1 MKRTKVKNIVLILI
15 GIIIGALVFS
25 QLNQSTRAV
34 AFSCQGNEQ
43 PVLETIENSDS
54 NQTAPALNDLNKA
67 FVEITKKVSPTV
79 VTVFTE
85 KVFKVRRT
93 FDPFFF
99 GSPFDDF
106 FGDFFGQRSR
116 PRRQPK
122 EEEYRQR
129 GMGSGV
135 IISKDGYILT
145 NNHVVAD
152 ADTIQVRLIDKRT
165 FPAKVIGTDP
175 KTDIALIKV
184 KAKNLQPIKL
194 GNSDR
199 LQVGEW
205 VLAIGSPLSEN
216 LEHTVTAGIVSA
228 KGRSNLGLADY
239 EDFIQTDAAINPG
252 NSGGALVN
260 LNGELVGINAAIV
273 SQSGGFQGIGFAV
286 PINMAKQVMESIL
299 KHGKVIRGYLG
310 VYIQDINETM
320 AKALGLS
327 EPKGA
332 LISDVQKGG
341 PGDKAGLKHGDV
353 IIGLNGKEVESSTQ
367 LRNSIASMAPG
378 TRVQLKIIRDGK
390 EKMITAKL
398 GQLEAEKAAPQVKQ
412 RLEKLLGFNVA
423 SLNRQLAQKY
433 NLDKSLSGVVIT
445 SVNSNKAY
453 RAGLKEGDLIVA
465 VNRKPVKN
473 IQDFNSIVSKLGKGD
488 TVLFRIVRE
497 DHSFFVAFT
506 L

>member
-1 MKRTKVKNIVLILI
+1 MKRTKVTSLILILI

-25 QLNQSTRAV
+25 QMNQNTGAMALSSQN
-34 AFSCQGNEQ
+34 FDQ
-43 PVLETIENSDS
+43 PVVENTS
-54 NQTAPALNDLNKA
+54 QATASLNDLNKA
-67 FVEITKKVSPTV
+67 FVGITRTVSPTV

-85 KVFKVRRT
+85 KVLKVQRS

-106 FGDFFGQRSR
+106 FGDFFGQR
-116 PRRQPK
+116 PRQRQQPK
-122 EEEYRQR
+122 EQEYRQR

-135 IISKDGYILT
+135 IVSKDGYILT
-145 NNHVVAD
+145 NNHVVAN
-152 ADTIQVRLIDKRT
+152 ADTIQVRFIDKRT
-165 FPAKVIGTDP
+165 LPAKVIGTDP

-184 KAKNLQPIKL
+184 KAHDLPVIKL
-194 GNSDR
+194 GNSDK

-260 LNGELVGINAAIV
+260 LKGELVGINAAIV

-286 PINMAKQVMESIL
+286 PINMAKQVMKSIL
-299 KHGKVIRGYLG
+299 KHGTVIRGYLG
-310 VYIQDINETM
+310 IYIQDINETM

-332 LISDVQKGG
+332 LVSDVQKGG
-341 PGDKAGLKHGDV
+341 PGKKAGLKHGD
-353 IIGLNGKEVESSTQ
+353 IIIELNGKEIENATQ
-367 LRNSIASMAPG
+367 LRNSIASLAPK
-378 TRVQLKIIRDGK
+378 TKVDLKIIRNGNEKIISATLGK
-390 EKMITAKL
+390 LESEKQT
-398 GQLEAEKAAPQVKQ
+398 PQVKQ
-412 RLEKLLGFNVA
+412 KLEKLLGFEVA
-423 SLNRQLAQKY
+423 SLNRQLAEQY

-445 SVNSNKAY
+445 RVTSDNAY

-465 VNRKPVKN
+465 VNQMPVKN
-473 IQDFNSIVSKLGKGD
+473 IDEFNKIATKLKKGD